1 MRMKKTNKQNK
12 DVRFMLYVT
21 EAALLWYYDIWIVII
36 NSGIG
41 YLDLKRTRYLN
52 INPLKDCVADL
63 TEWFHKVRDWTAVTN
78 MER

>member
-1 MRMKKTNKQNK
+1 MRMEKNNQNK

-52 INPLKDCVADL
+52 INPLILKMTRNV
-63 TEWFHKVRDWTAVTN
+63 
-78 MER
+78 

>member
-1 MRMKKTNKQNK
+1 MRMEKNKQNK
-12 DVRFMLYVT
+12 DVRLVLYVT

-52 INPLKDCVADL
+52 INPLIL
-63 TEWFHKVRDWTAVTN
+63 N
-78 MER
+78 MTRTV

>member
-1 MRMKKTNKQNK
+1 MRTEKNKQNK
-12 DVRFMLYVT
+12 DVRLMLYVT

-52 INPLKDCVADL
+52 INPLIL
-63 TEWFHKVRDWTAVTN
+63 N
-78 MER
+78 MTRTV

>member
-1 MRMKKTNKQNK
+1 MRMEKNKQNK
-12 DVRFMLYVT
+12 DVRLMLYVT

-52 INPLKDCVADL
+52 INPLIL
-63 TEWFHKVRDWTAVTN
+63 N
-78 MER
+78 MTRTV